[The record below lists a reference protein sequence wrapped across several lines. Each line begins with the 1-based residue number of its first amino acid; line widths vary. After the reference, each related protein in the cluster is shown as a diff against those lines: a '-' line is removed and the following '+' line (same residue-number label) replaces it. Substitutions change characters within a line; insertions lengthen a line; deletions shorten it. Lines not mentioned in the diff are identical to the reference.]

1 MHVMV
6 HILGDHLN
14 LIVLQVTML
23 SSLMNFVSWD
33 GQTVIK
39 QGVYH

>member
-6 HILGDHLN
+6 HILEDHLN

-23 SSLMNFVSWD
+23 SSLMNFVGWD
-33 GQTVIK
+33 GQDVIK
-39 QGVYH
+39 QGV